1 MNPVMQRLQ
10 AMMGGDPKR
19 FQAMAAPLVVVAVL
33 ALMVLPL
40 PPFLLDIF
48 FTFNIATALMVMMVA
63 ATMLRPLDFAALP
76 AADADDRHRSGRALV
91 GDLGDIVLHT
101 ALAQMKFGALIL
113 ILVVPGRPV
122 LDAENA
128 VLIATLAERLA
139 VFFFVCQNPV
149 FL

>member
-63 ATMLRPLDFAALP
+63 ATMLRPLDFAAFP
-76 AADADDRHRSGRALV
+76 
-91 GDLGDIVLHT
+91 
-101 ALAQMKFGALIL
+101 
-113 ILVVPGRPV
+113 
-122 LDAENA
+122 A
-128 VLIATLAERLA
+128 VLLPCNSLAGAAYLPLRA
-139 VFFFVCQNPV
+139 PFCSR
-149 FL
+149 